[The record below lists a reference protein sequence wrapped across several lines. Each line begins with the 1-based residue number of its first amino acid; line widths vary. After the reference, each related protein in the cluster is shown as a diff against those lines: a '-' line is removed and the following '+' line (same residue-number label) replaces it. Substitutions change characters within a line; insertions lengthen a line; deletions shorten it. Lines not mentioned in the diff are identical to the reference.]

1 MRGTVARVVASLDSR
16 SGSWVAATTGRVGK
30 CPTDEGG
37 EGTGRQHR
45 AEVHATR
52 VDATLMAAG
61 YDADFVGSYL
71 IVLESRPTA

>member
-1 MRGTVARVVASLDSR
+1 MRAVSLVNSLDPR
-16 SGSWVAATTGRVGK
+16 GWNAGKWLRPGRN
-30 CPTDEGG
+30 
-37 EGTGRQHR
+37 H
-45 AEVHATR
+45 